1 MNILV
6 VEDDAFV
13 REALSSYLREI
24 GHMVTEAK
32 DGEDGFN
39 AAVNADYE
47 LVISDVCMPRMG
59 GIELLNKI
67 KKDFNK
73 TMDVVLMTGNNDV
86 ALSRHDAINQGAFEY
101 IRKPESPDELNDIL
115 NRVSEDIETRRENV
129 LVQQQYRDVMNI
141 HDTPNNEVEEEGV
154 SMLSGME
161 EPFIHSD
168 NLREIFQ
175 TAEKLGSNMN
185 VSVIVE
191 GENGVGKELLAKHIH
206 YNSYSKKSP
215 FVVIDCSTLP
225 PELYDKELFG
235 CESYVKVSTPNV
247 ARKGKLELVDEGTI
261 FFKNIDEL
269 PLEIQSR
276 LFQVLKEKKFCRVDG
291 LRDVI
296 FKGRVV
302 VCCKTP
308 LVQAVEEGTFSAEL
322 YNQLNIGTLQVP
334 PLRERKDEITPL
346 AKDFLDAA
354 KSKYGEMLPLGFT
367 PEALEFMREHEWSGN
382 IRELKNSIER
392 IVLMEDSRYI
402 FPEHFKF
409 LAKNDVSVFGNK
421 KISSY
426 GGLRKNT
433 KKRFQLPQE
442 GIKLDTHV
450 LDIIQQA
457 YEMSDGNKTAA
468 AQLLGISPWAF
479 NRKFK
484 KLDIE

>member
-24 GHMVTEAK
+24 GHLVTEAK

-39 AAVNADYE
+39 AAVNDDYE
-47 LVISDVCMPRMG
+47 LVISDDCMPRMG

-67 KKDFNK
+67 KKDFNR

-115 NRVSEDIETRRENV
+115 NRVSEDIETRRENIV
-129 LVQQQYRDVMNI
+129 VQQQYRDVRNI
-141 HDTPNNEVEEEGV
+141 HDAPDNEEEGA

-161 EPFIHSD
+161 EPFIHSE
-168 NLREIFQ
+168 NLRKIFQ

-191 GENGVGKELLAKHIH
+191 GENGVGKELLAKYIH

-215 FVVIDCSTLP
+215 FITIDCSTLP

-235 CESYVKVSTPNV
+235 YESDVELSSSKG

-261 FFKNIDEL
+261 YFKNIDEL
-269 PLEIQSR
+269 PLEVQSR
-276 LFQVLKEKKFCRVDG
+276 LFHVLKEKKFFRVDG
-291 LRDVI
+291 SRDVI

-302 VCCKTP
+302 VCCKNS
-308 LVQAVEEGTFSAEL
+308 LAQAVEQGTFLADL
-322 YNQLNIGTLQVP
+322 YNQLNIGTLQLP
-334 PLRERKDEITPL
+334 PLRERMDEIIPL

-354 KSKYGEMLPLGFT
+354 KAKYGEMLPLGFT
-367 PEALEFMREHEWSGN
+367 QEAFEFMREYDWSGN
-382 IRELKNSIER
+382 VRELKNSIER

-409 LAKNDVSVFGNK
+409 LAKDASMFGNQQVA
-421 KISSY
+421 SY
-426 GGLRKNT
+426 GGLRKNS

-442 GIKLDTHV
+442 GIKLDIHV

-484 KLDIE
+484 KLDTD